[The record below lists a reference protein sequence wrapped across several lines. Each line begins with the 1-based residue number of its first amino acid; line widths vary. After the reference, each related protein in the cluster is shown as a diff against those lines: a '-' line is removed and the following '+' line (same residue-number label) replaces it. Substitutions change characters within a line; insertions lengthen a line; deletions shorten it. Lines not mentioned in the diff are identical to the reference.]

1 MKLFRSKQDTYLDQA
16 ISEMRAQE
24 PDAKTRSASAERVWQ
39 RLQTGEGTE
48 AAASAAQPIRG
59 CADIRS
65 LLPAFR
71 QQTLPAARALL
82 VQDHLRECMSCRSYA
97 SGRAVDGDSSVRWQ
111 MAPVS
116 RGFHCSAARLSLATA
131 ALAFLVATIWIGRGW
146 YFAGPPGM
154 RARVDSIE
162 GQAYRVGAAGVRVL
176 KLGDEIGEG
185 EFIRTAANSHAK
197 VRLLEGSQVEMNQ
210 RAELAI
216 SASRRD
222 TTIHLDQGSIIV
234 QATKRKTGHL
244 YVSAPDCTVAVTGTL
259 FSVNSGTKGS
269 RVAVIE
275 GEVHVNH
282 AGAESI
288 LHSGD
293 VVATTQSVGVVPV
306 REEIAWS
313 SDLDHELALLAEF
326 SKLRTKLEEIQTPGP
341 RYESKILPLLPADT
355 VLYIGI
361 PNLGDALQQ
370 ADQIFQQQLSQS
382 KVLQE
387 WWNESSKAGQHP
399 TPQELIDQIHAVSQ
413 YLGDE
418 VVITARASSVSG
430 GHGPILLAEVR
441 QAGLKDYLQN
451 RLTGTL
457 TDEQGKQNLRVVDPQ
472 SLSSLTGEERGMIM
486 LVKPH
491 ALVVG
496 GDAASVQQMSM
507 QLDAGAAGFA
517 GTDFGQ
523 RVANV
528 YSRGTETLVA
538 ANLGQI
544 VKSVHTA
551 SVHGRQGESLALR
564 NSGFN
569 DIKYLIATRGGSPS
583 QGDNRLS
590 LEFNGQ
596 RRGIASWLAAPAP
609 MGSLDY
615 VSSNAGA
622 AVSFVAKQPA
632 LMLDDI
638 FNTLGASDPD
648 FKQSLADTNSKLGLD
663 LRNDLASALGGELTL
678 ALDGPVL
685 PTPSWKAIVEVNN
698 SGALQVAIDKLV
710 QDCNHEAQTSNEP
723 GLTLRQEHVGGRTFY
738 TIQAQRAGLATQFDY
753 TFADGYMILAPSRA
767 LVLAALQTH
776 ANGTSL
782 ARSDSFHTLL
792 PSDNQANF
800 SAMIYQ
806 NLSPILKPLA
816 SQLSSGQLALLQQ
829 LAADA
834 KPSVFCAY
842 GESDRIEVA
851 SSGKL
856 FDLNPGLPTLIH
868 LLGMSDRGTS
878 RQANP

>member
-1 MKLFRSKQDTYLDQA
+1 MKFFRSKQDARLDQA
-16 ISEMRAQE
+16 ISELRGEQ
-24 PDAKTRSASAERVWQ
+24 PDAKALSASAERVWQ
-39 RLQTGEGTE
+39 RLRSGEGE
-48 AAASAAQPIRG
+48 QAAANALQLIRG

-65 LLPAFR
+65 LLPAFH
-71 QQTLPAARALL
+71 QQALPSARALI
-82 VQDHLRECMSCRSYA
+82 VQDHLRECVTCRSFA
-97 SGRAVDGDSSVRWQ
+97 LGRGVDGASSASWR
-111 MAPVS
+111 MEPAS
-116 RGFHCSAARLSLATA
+116 RGFQWSLRRLSFVAATA
-131 ALAFLVATIWIGRGW
+131 ALLVAMVWTGRNW
-146 YFAGPPGM
+146 YFAGPPGT
-154 RARVDSIE
+154 RAQIDSIE
-162 GQAYRVGAAGVRVL
+162 GQVYGIGATGERAL
-176 KLGDEIGEG
+176 KPGDEIGQG

-197 VRLLEGSQVEMNQ
+197 VRLFEGSQVEMNQ
-210 RAELAI
+210 RAELAV

-234 QATKRKTGHL
+234 QAAKRRTGHL
-244 YVSAPDCTVAVTGTL
+244 YVSAPDCTVAVTGTV

-269 RVAVIE
+269 RVSVIE
-275 GEVHVNH
+275 GEVHVKH

-293 VVATTQSVGVVPV
+293 QVATTQSVGLVPV
-306 REEIAWS
+306 REEIGWS

-370 ADQIFQQQLSQS
+370 ANQIFQQQLSQS
-382 KVLQE
+382 KVLQD
-387 WWNESSKAGQHP
+387 WWNKSGNSNQHP
-399 TPQELIDQIHAVSQ
+399 TPQELIDQIQVMSR

-418 VVITARASSVSG
+418 VVITARASSVSN
-430 GHGPILLAEVR
+430 GPGLVLLAEVR
-441 QAGLKDYLQN
+441 QSGLKDYLQN
-451 RLTGTL
+451 HLAGTL
-457 TDEQGKQNLRVVDPQ
+457 ASPQGKTNLHVVDPQ
-472 SLSSLTGEERGMIM
+472 SLSSLAGNEGGMTM
-486 LVKPH
+486 LVRQNM
-491 ALVVG
+491 LVVG
-496 GDAASVQQMSM
+496 GDPASVRQMSA
-507 QLDAGAAGFA
+507 QLDAGATLFA
-517 GTDFGQ
+517 GTDFGE
-523 RVANV
+523 RIANI

-544 VKSVHTA
+544 INSSH
-551 SVHGRQGESLALR
+551 SQPGDSRALQ

-569 DIKYLIATRGGSPS
+569 DIKYLIASRGESS
-583 QGDNRLS
+583 NQADNRIT

-609 MGSLDY
+609 VGSLDY
-615 VSSNAGA
+615 VSANAGA
-622 AVSFVAKQPA
+622 VVSFVAKQPA

-638 FNTLGASDPD
+638 FSTIGASDPNFSQD
-648 FKQSLADTNSKLGLD
+648 LAKANSELGLD
-663 LRNDLASALGGELTL
+663 IRNDLASALGGELTL

-698 SGALQVAIDKLV
+698 SGALQLAMEKMV
-710 QDCNHEAQTSNEP
+710 QAANREAQKSNQP
-723 GLTLRQEHVGGRTFY
+723 GVTLNQTQSGGRTFY
-738 TIQAQRAGLATQFDY
+738 TIQLQNVGLSTEYNY
-753 TFADGYMILAPSRA
+753 TFADGYMIMAPSRA
-767 LVLAALQTH
+767 LLLAALQTH

-782 ARSDSFHTLL
+782 ARSGSFHALL

-816 SQLSSGQLALLQQ
+816 SQLTSQQLAFLQQ
-829 LAADA
+829 MAADA

-851 SSGKL
+851 SSAKL

-868 LLGMSDRGTS
+868 LLGLSDHGTS
-878 RQANP
+878 RQAHP

>member
-1 MKLFRSKQDTYLDQA
+1 MKFFRSKQDAHLDQA
-16 ISEMRAQE
+16 ISELRGEQ
-24 PDAKTRSASAERVWQ
+24 PDAKTLSASTERVWQ
-39 RLQTGEGTE
+39 RLQSGEGAD
-48 AAASAAQPIRG
+48 AATSALQPIRG

-65 LLPAFR
+65 VLPAFHQR
-71 QQTLPAARALL
+71 ELPPARALI
-82 VQDHLRECMSCRSYA
+82 VQDHLRECDSCRSFA
-97 SGRAVDGDSSVRWQ
+97 SGRGFDGADSVNWR
-111 MAPVS
+111 MEPAP
-116 RGFHCSAARLSLATA
+116 RGFQWSFARISLAAATA
-131 ALAFLVATIWIGRGW
+131 ALLVALIWTGSNW
-146 YFAGPPGM
+146 YFAGPPGN
-154 RARVDSIE
+154 RARIDSIE
-162 GQAYRVGAAGVRVL
+162 GQAYGIGGAGERAL
-176 KLGDEIGEG
+176 KPGDEISEG

-197 VRLLEGSQVEMNQ
+197 VRLFEGSEVEMNQ
-210 RAELAI
+210 RAELAV

-234 QATKRKTGHL
+234 QAAKRRTGHL
-244 YVSAPDCTVAVTGTL
+244 YVSAPDCTVAVTGTV

-269 RVAVIE
+269 RVSVIE
-275 GEVHVNH
+275 GEVHVKH
-282 AGAESI
+282 AGLESV

-293 VVATTQSVGVVPV
+293 QVATTQSVGLVPV

-326 SKLRTKLEEIQTPGP
+326 SKLRTELSKIQTPGP

-370 ADQIFQQQLSQS
+370 ANKIFQQQLSQS
-382 KVLQE
+382 KVLQD
-387 WWNESSKAGQHP
+387 WWNKSGNSNQHP
-399 TPQELIDQIHAVSQ
+399 TPQELIDQIQVMSR

-418 VVITARASSVSG
+418 VVITARGGSASNE
-430 GHGPILLAEVR
+430 HGPILLAEVR
-441 QAGLKDYLQN
+441 QSGLKDYLQN
-451 RLTGTL
+451 HLADTL
-457 TDEQGKQNLRVVDPQ
+457 RSPQGKADLHVVDPQ
-472 SLSSLTGEERGMIM
+472 SLSSLAAEHGMIM
-486 LVKPH
+486 LVRQNM
-491 ALVVG
+491 LVVG
-496 GDAASVQQMSM
+496 GDAASVREMSA
-507 QLDAGAAGFA
+507 QLDAGATLFA
-517 GTDFGQ
+517 ETDFGQ
-523 RVANV
+523 RISAV
-528 YSRGTETLVA
+528 YTRGTETLVA

-544 VKSVHTA
+544 INNSH
-551 SVHGRQGESLALR
+551 SQQGDSRALQ

-569 DIKYLIATRGGSPS
+569 DIKYLIASRGESSS
-583 QGDNRLS
+583 QGDNRIT

-609 MGSLDY
+609 VGSLDY

-638 FNTLGASDPD
+638 FSTIGASNPNFSQD
-648 FKQSLADTNSKLGLD
+648 LAKANSELGLD
-663 LRNDLASALGGELTL
+663 IRNDLASALGGELTL

-698 SGALQVAIDKLV
+698 SGALELAMEKMV
-710 QDCNHEAQTSNEP
+710 QAANREAQKSNQP
-723 GLTLRQEHVGGRTFY
+723 GITLNETQSGGRTFY
-738 TIQAQRAGLATQFDY
+738 TIHLQSAGLSTDYDY
-753 TFADGYMILAPSRA
+753 TFADGYMIMAPSRA
-767 LVLAALQTH
+767 LLLAALQTH

-782 ARSDSFHTLL
+782 ARSASFRALL

-816 SQLSSGQLALLQQ
+816 SQLTSQQ
-829 LAADA
+829 LAFLQQMAADS

-851 SSGKL
+851 SSAKL

-868 LLGMSDRGTS
+868 LLGLSDHGTS